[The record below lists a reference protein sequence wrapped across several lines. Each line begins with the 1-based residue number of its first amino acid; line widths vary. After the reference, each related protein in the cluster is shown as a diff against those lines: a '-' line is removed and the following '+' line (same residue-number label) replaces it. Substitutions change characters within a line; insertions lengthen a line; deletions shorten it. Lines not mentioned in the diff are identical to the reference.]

1 MEVGHK
7 PSLTQEYLLLTTQ
20 LYSFYLRNFLILSYR
35 CVVSHSVL
43 YGGTIIYSTPAY
55 WWTFRFFPTFCC
67 YQKKKNCCREFA
79 CIDGMSH
86 VCVSS
91 GYIFQSEI
99 PDIVFD
105 GYRKIALRLALLIF
119 FFFFFALLIFILPEV
134 LDANP
139 CFSSPH
145 RGSLNILA
153 SSE

>member
-1 MEVGHK
+1 
-7 PSLTQEYLLLTTQ
+7 
-20 LYSFYLRNFLILSYR
+20 
-35 CVVSHSVL
+35 
-43 YGGTIIYSTPAY
+43 
-55 WWTFRFFPTFCC
+55 
-67 YQKKKNCCREFA
+67 
-79 CIDGMSH
+79 MSH

-99 PDIVFD
+99 PDIFFD
-105 GYRKIALRLALLIF
+105 DYHKIALRL
-119 FFFFFALLIFILPEV
+119 ALLIFILPEV